1 MPVVTVSNKSRAAI
15 QKMEQAQADLE
26 RSVEEIIAKGKPW
39 TDPDFPPE
47 VKSLYDPNIDQV
59 DESVYKAF

>member
-47 VKSLYDPNIDQV
+47 IKSLYDPKIDQV
-59 DESVYKAF
+59 DEGVYKAF